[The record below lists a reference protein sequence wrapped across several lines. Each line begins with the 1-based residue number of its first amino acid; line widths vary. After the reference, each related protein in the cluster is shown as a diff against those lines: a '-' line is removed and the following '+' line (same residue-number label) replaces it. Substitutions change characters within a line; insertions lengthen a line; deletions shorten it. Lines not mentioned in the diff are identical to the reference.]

1 MSLYDLAPSNVVSTS
16 QLRLS
21 LISRKT
27 EIMKL
32 YKEFPHVFEE
42 DFYRSMIEEIDTL
55 LLYIDGSTTVQVFK
69 DSEKKVGTVD
79 FTIDELKSKVE
90 GFPTDGYFRSEGN
103 ALWYYFLCDDQ
114 KIVEHKYEMLDM
126 KVDGEWRSVSLFDST
141 LVEGEFLFLV
151 GQELRYL
158 VLA

>member
-1 MSLYDLAPSNVVSTS
+1 MSLDDLVPSNVMSTS

-32 YKEFPHVFEE
+32 HKEFPHVFEE
-42 DFYRSMIEEIDTL
+42 DFYKSTIEEIDSF
-55 LLYIDGSTTVQVFK
+55 LLYIDGSIKVQVFK
-69 DSEKKVGTVD
+69 DTEKKSAIY
-79 FTIDELKSKVE
+79 FTLEGLKSKVK
-90 GFPTDGYFRSEGN
+90 GFPPDGYFIVEGN
-103 ALWYYFLCDDQ
+103 ALWYYFLCEDQ
-114 KIVEHKYEMLDM
+114 KIVENKYEMLDM
-126 KVDGEWRSVSLFDST
+126 QVDGEWRSVSLFDST
-141 LVEGEFLFLV
+141 LVDREFPFLV